1 MTNDETVMTTETP
14 KKERTVSQFLRD
26 LWLLMKPEL
35 TLLSVFTSLGS
46 AFLAIRHSSETAL
59 LTFPLL
65 ASGTLLVGGG
75 AGALNQ
81 FAERNL
87 DRLMQR
93 TLRRPL
99 PDGRV
104 EPAEAL
110 IFGLGATVT
119 GLLLLFLIN
128 TTAFLLALATSVS
141 YVLLYTPLKRISSVS
156 TIIGAIPGALP
167 TLIGWGSIDPSLS
180 IRSLTLFAILFYWQ
194 MPHFYS
200 IGWLYRVD
208 YRKAGFQLLTSL
220 DLSGKKVARHVVLN
234 QILLLVISLSPWLLG
249 MVNGWYLAVAFIT
262 GTVFL
267 WTGIRFAR
275 TVTAEDTGSSA
286 RVLFFTSLFYLPII
300 FSGLIICKVD

>member
-1 MTNDETVMTTETP
+1 MSSDETVMPVGAPQT
-14 KKERTVSQFLRD
+14 ERTVSQFLRD

-46 AFLAIRHSSETAL
+46 AFLAIRQSSETAL

-65 ASGTLLVGGG
+65 AAGTLLVGGG

-99 PDGRV
+99 PDGRL

-110 IFGLGATVT
+110 IFGLAASVI
-119 GLLLLFLIN
+119 GLLLLSLIN
-128 TTAFLLALATSVS
+128 STAFLLALATSVS

-167 TLIGWGSIDPSLS
+167 TLIGWGAIDPSLS
-180 IRSLTLFAILFYWQ
+180 VQSLTLFAILFYWQ
-194 MPHFYS
+194 IPHFYS

-208 YRKAGFQLLTSL
+208 YRKAGFHLLTSL
-220 DLSGKKVARHVVLN
+220 DLAGTKVARHIVLN
-234 QILLLVISLSPWLLG
+234 QILLLVISVSPWVLG
-249 MVNGWYLAVAFIT
+249 LVTVWYLPVAVVT
-262 GTVFL
+262 GSIFL

-275 TVTAEDTGSSA
+275 HVSAEDTGSAA

>member
-46 AFLAIRHSSETAL
+46 AFLAIQHSSETAL